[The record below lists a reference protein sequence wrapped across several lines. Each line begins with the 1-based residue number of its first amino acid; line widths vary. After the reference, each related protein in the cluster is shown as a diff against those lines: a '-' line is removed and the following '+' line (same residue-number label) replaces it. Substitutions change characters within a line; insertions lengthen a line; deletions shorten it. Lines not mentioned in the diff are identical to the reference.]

1 MAGSMSDGLSS
12 LKGANLGF
20 KMTTGEVRAY
30 DPRNAIYRIKI
41 DPDGTIKE
49 ARALST
55 GGVSRPYSDNS
66 KIVAVRCGVA
76 GWFILAEYT
85 GPQPNY
91 DTAQNRFNIKTIR
104 DEQAAFGAFGATDY
118 RFVGRDPN
126 FRKIDADGQIEPAR
140 FQGAVTISNHTERHN
155 QASNIT
161 IQDFGDIL
169 IEASKAARIW
179 IQRNTNRLFQKC
191 RSFQIEAA
199 GFNFKTIAPMTA
211 VEGSEDEVNKV
222 TVTTT
227 ICPDATKVEDADRSY
242 EFVSGYQKTFV
253 GTLLKLGKLGKL
265 LSFKADETN
274 SRITTTLGSE
284 KSTGIVFDESSD
296 TIKIT
301 RNDQTVELTPNAV
314 SLVHKGQF
322 IRLTDAGLEIN
333 AKAIT
338 IRSDEQ
344 TTVASTG
351 PVTLNGSVVNIN

>member
-30 DPRNAIYRIKI
+30 DPRNAIYKVKL
-41 DPDGTIKE
+41 DPDGSIKE

-55 GGVSRPYSDNS
+55 GGISRPYSDNS

-91 DTAQNRFNIKTIR
+91 DTALNRFNIKTIR
-104 DEQAAFGAFGATDY
+104 DEQIAFGAFGATDY
-118 RFVGRDPN
+118 RFAGRDPN
-126 FRKIDADGQIEPAR
+126 FRKIDTDGQIEPAQ
-140 FQGAVTISNHTERHN
+140 FQGAVTITNRTDRHN

-161 IQDFGDIL
+161 IQDFGDIV

-199 GFNFKTIAPMTA
+199 GYNLKSYSPLTA
-211 VEGSEDEVNKV
+211 VEGAEDEVNKV
-222 TVTTT
+222 TVSTT
-227 ICPDATKVEDADRSY
+227 ICSDATKVEESDRSY
-242 EFVSGYQKTFV
+242 EFISGFQKTFV
-253 GTLLKLGKLGKL
+253 GTILKLGKLGKL

-274 SRITTTLGSE
+274 RRISTTLGSE
-284 KSTGIVFDESSD
+284 KATGIVFDESSD
-296 TIKIT
+296 SIKIT
-301 RNDQTVELTPNAV
+301 RNDQTVELTPGSV

-322 IRLTDAGLEIN
+322 IRLTDAGLEIS

-338 IRSDEQ
+338 IRSEEQ
-344 TTVASTG
+344 ATVTSVG
-351 PVTLNGSVVNIN
+351 PVTLTGSVVNIN